1 MKIPWFK
8 KKRDNQVDKKK
19 DKERKLVFKLNN
31 KSYLEESLSNES
43 KEIIRQIKRSDEI
56 INNQKNKIQLLK
68 NAQKTVIGDLKKN
81 LIEID

>member
-1 MKIPWFK
+1 MKMPWFK

-31 KSYLEESLSNES
+31 KSYLEKSLSSES
-43 KEIIRQIKRSDEI
+43 KELIRQIKRSDEI

-68 NAQKTVIGDLKKN
+68 NAQKILIDDLKKK
-81 LIEID
+81 LMEID

>member
-43 KEIIRQIKRSDEI
+43 KELIRQIKRSDEI

-68 NAQKTVIGDLKKN
+68 NAQKIVIGDLKKN